1 MIVLSVVVIA
11 RAVAVVL
18 VAALFFLPLALAL
31 LHGSRLT
38 STRRD
43 CKDLNPVNRHLR
55 VVDQALRSAPELGRK
70 AIWITEFYNATL
82 HALFPLGLLAALA
95 TSPLYSHWSSVVRTR
110 CCVGAVGVA
119 ALCYAYYGY
128 VGFKR
133 YHRKRQK

>member
-1 MIVLSVVVIA
+1 MIVLYAIAIA
-11 RAVAVVL
+11 RAVAVVF

-31 LHGSRLT
+31 FHGSRLT

-55 VVDQALRSAPELGRK
+55 VVDQALRSAPELGRR
-70 AIWITEFYNATL
+70 AIWITEFYSATL

-95 TSPLYSHWSSVVRTR
+95 TSPLYSQWSSVVRTR
-110 CCVGAVGVA
+110 CCVGAFGAA

-133 YHRKRQK
+133 YHRRKRK